1 MNELISPTALYW
13 IFRLDN
19 INEMFGVMTVLS
31 VLCCAIFAFMY
42 GEAKSNND
50 KELIGIARFWLHRCI
65 LLIIL
70 GLVGFVF
77 IPTTKEACAICG
89 IPKILNNPQ
98 IQELGRKTIDVVD
111 IGLDT
116 IKERLTENKNGNNG
130 NN

>member
-1 MNELISPTALYW
+1 MNELISPITLYW

-19 INEMFGVMTVLS
+19 INEMFGVVTVLS
-31 VLCCAIFAFMY
+31 VICCAIFAFMY
-42 GEAKSNND
+42 HGGKLDDVDEYVAIGKSG
-50 KELIGIARFWLHRCI
+50 LRWCI
-65 LLIIL
+65 PLIII
-70 GLVGFVF
+70 GFAGFMF

-111 IGLDT
+111 IGLNT
-116 IKERLTENKNGNNG
+116 IKERLTENKNGNSG

>member
-1 MNELISPTALYW
+1 MNELISPITLYW

-19 INEMFGVMTVLS
+19 INEMFGVMTVIS
-31 VLCCAIFAFMY
+31 MLCCAVLAFMY

-70 GLVGFVF
+70 GLVGFMF
-77 IPTTKEACAICG
+77 IPTTKEACAIYG
-89 IPKILNNPQ
+89 IPKVLNNPQ

-116 IKERLTENKNGNNG
+116 IKERLTEDKNGNNG